1 MSIDAV
7 VTPEIILAVAVLA
20 IFAMIV
26 YYCIRTTYGQ
36 CTSDT
41 TVNQNDDIYTVET
54 LPPAYSGLSI
64 RLPPSYSQAC
74 RIIGYHR
81 SQEHI
86 SEEHTNVGFEND
98 VSEIVL
104 NRSSSDLSNTNV
116 INFPSSSD
124 NTNSQDN
131 IQL

>member
-1 MSIDAV
+1 MKLQNCWGVAKHQSYTHSLLIWHVASTD
-7 VTPEIILAVAVLA
+7 VTI
-20 IFAMIV
+20 
-26 YYCIRTTYGQ
+26 
-36 CTSDT
+36 DT
-41 TVNQNDDIYTVET
+41 TLLFSSDDDIYTVET

-104 NRSSSDLSNTNV
+104 NGSSSDLSNTNF

-131 IQL
+131 IQP

>member
-1 MSIDAV
+1 
-7 VTPEIILAVAVLA
+7 VLRGEA
-20 IFAMIV
+20 RKTNLIV
-26 YYCIRTTYGQ
+26 IG
-36 CTSDT
+36 SD
-41 TVNQNDDIYTVET
+41 DDIYTVET

-81 SQEHI
+81 SQENI

-104 NRSSSDLSNTNV
+104 NMS
-116 INFPSSSD
+116 
-124 NTNSQDN
+124 
-131 IQL
+131 

>member
-1 MSIDAV
+1 MLSANSA
-7 VTPEIILAVAVLA
+7 ILQLHHV
-20 IFAMIV
+20 
-26 YYCIRTTYGQ
+26 
-36 CTSDT
+36 
-41 TVNQNDDIYTVET
+41 QNN

-98 VSEIVL
+98 VSELVL
-104 NRSSSDLSNTNV
+104 NGYSSDLSNTNGW
-116 INFPSSSD
+116 N
-124 NTNSQDN
+124 
-131 IQL
+131 

>member
-1 MSIDAV
+1 MMKLQNCCVSANHQSHTHSLLIKH
-7 VTPEIILAVAVLA
+7 VTSTDVTI
-20 IFAMIV
+20 
-26 YYCIRTTYGQ
+26 
-36 CTSDT
+36 DT
-41 TVNQNDDIYTVET
+41 TLLFSSDDDIYTVET

-74 RIIGYHR
+74 LIIGYHR

-86 SEEHTNVGFEND
+86 PEEHTNVGFEND

-104 NRSSSDLSNTNV
+104 NGSSSDLSNTNV

>member
-1 MSIDAV
+1 
-7 VTPEIILAVAVLA
+7 L
-20 IFAMIV
+20 FA
-26 YYCIRTTYGQ
+26 
-36 CTSDT
+36 SD
-41 TVNQNDDIYTVET
+41 DDIYTVET

-86 SEEHTNVGFEND
+86 LEEHTNVGFEND

-104 NRSSSDLSNTNV
+104 NGYLSDLSNTNV
-116 INFPSSSD
+116 INFLSSSD

-131 IQL
+131 IQQ

>member
-1 MSIDAV
+1 LFS
-7 VTPEIILAVAVLA
+7 
-20 IFAMIV
+20 
-26 YYCIRTTYGQ
+26 
-36 CTSDT
+36 SD
-41 TVNQNDDIYTVET
+41 DDIYTVET

-64 RLPPSYSQAC
+64 GLPPSYSQAC

-86 SEEHTNVGFEND
+86 SEEHTNIGFEND

-104 NRSSSDLSNTNV
+104 NGSSSDLSNTNV

>member
-1 MSIDAV
+1 MTGTDVTIDTA
-7 VTPEIILAVAVLA
+7 LL
-20 IFAMIV
+20 FS
-26 YYCIRTTYGQ
+26 
-36 CTSDT
+36 SD
-41 TVNQNDDIYTVET
+41 DDIYAVET

-74 RIIGYHR
+74 SIIGYHR

-86 SEEHTNVGFEND
+86 LEEHTNVGFQND

-104 NRSSSDLSNTNV
+104 NRSSSDLSYTNV

-131 IQL
+131 TQL